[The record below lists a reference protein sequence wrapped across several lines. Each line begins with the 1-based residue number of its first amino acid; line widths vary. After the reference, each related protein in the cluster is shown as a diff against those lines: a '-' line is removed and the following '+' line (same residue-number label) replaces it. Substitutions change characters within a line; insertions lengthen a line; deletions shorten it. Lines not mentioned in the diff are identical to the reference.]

1 MFTHTFSLRLVD
13 ERHAARVELG
23 QLPLRL
29 LVHLL
34 ELLGRLDVVG
44 REEQLEVLRRR
55 THYMEGGGMGQSR
68 YDVHTP
74 HRRESGLRNTSKLL
88 ISFETWDGFTLI

>member
-44 REEQLEVLRRR
+44 REQEVQVSRRR
-55 THYMEGGGMGQSR
+55 THYIRAIQ
-68 YDVHTP
+68 
-74 HRRESGLRNTSKLL
+74 
-88 ISFETWDGFTLI
+88 I

>member
-1 MFTHTFSLRLVD
+1 MYNVYHAAWYNAKFSFTFALLLVD

-34 ELLGRLDVVG
+34 QLLGRLDVVG
-44 REEQLEVLRRR
+44 REEQLQIRRRR
-55 THYMEGGGMGQSR
+55 TN
-68 YDVHTP
+68 YD
-74 HRRESGLRNTSKLL
+74 GA
-88 ISFETWDGFTLI
+88 IQI